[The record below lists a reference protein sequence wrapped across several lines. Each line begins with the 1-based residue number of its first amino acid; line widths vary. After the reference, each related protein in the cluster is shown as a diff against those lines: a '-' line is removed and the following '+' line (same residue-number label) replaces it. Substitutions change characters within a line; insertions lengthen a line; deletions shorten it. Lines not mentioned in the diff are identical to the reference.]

1 MNKNIQISKEVN
13 SKYKKKKIISAIL
26 LGIILVAG
34 IYFYSQTGVP
44 SEFNKSPET
53 PKETITPQPETESNL
68 PPLPPSRSFQ
78 VSESNT
84 SEELPPPEPPRTPET
99 PPSKG
104 SEERNLPPLPPS
116 RQ

>member
-1 MNKNIQISKEVN
+1 MNKNIQISKEVK

-26 LGIILVAG
+26 LGIILIVG

-44 SEFNKSPET
+44 SESNKSPET
-53 PKETITPQPETESNL
+53 PKETVSTESSL
-68 PPLPPSRSFQ
+68 PPLPPSRSSP
-78 VSESNT
+78 VSEKNT

-99 PPSKG
+99 SPSKG

>member
-1 MNKNIQISKEVN
+1 MNKNIQISKEVK

-26 LGIILVAG
+26 LGIILIVG

-53 PKETITPQPETESNL
+53 SQETVSTESNL
-68 PPLPPSRSFQ
+68 PPLPPSRSSQ
-78 VSESNT
+78 VSEKNT
-84 SEELPPPEPPRTPET
+84 SKELPPPEPLRTPET
-99 PPSKG
+99 PPSEG